1 MNYTRPQNESYRNL
15 SKHDELLIRLTL
27 EAQEEKPKPKER
39 PKIYIPINW
48 KYIGMTKKE
57 RDEINE

>member
-1 MNYTRPQNESYRNL
+1 MERKKPELDKHGNL

-39 PKIYIPINW
+39 PKIYIPIDHR
-48 KYIGMTKKE
+48 YIGMTKKE